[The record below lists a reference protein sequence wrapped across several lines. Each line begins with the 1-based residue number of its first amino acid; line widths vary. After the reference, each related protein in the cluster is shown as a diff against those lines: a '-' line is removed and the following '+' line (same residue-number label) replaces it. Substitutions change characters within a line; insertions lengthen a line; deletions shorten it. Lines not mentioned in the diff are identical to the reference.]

1 MNTKSSKETSGVTDV
16 KALIEWLQGKINT
29 LESVNHVLEPDDEY
43 TLLTCKVALQSI
55 SDFLGKDN
63 LVQEKTLMF
72 TGLGINSLVIN
83 GEVRHITDLDPLTL
97 SAEWSKLIKEK
108 QQLYAANKKA
118 SSGWRGV
125 VLKLLGINLP
135 QKPGVMLGE
144 NMRGYVK

>member
-1 MNTKSSKETSGVTDV
+1 
-16 KALIEWLQGKINT
+16 
-29 LESVNHVLEPDDEY
+29 
-43 TLLTCKVALQSI
+43 
-55 SDFLGKDN
+55 
-63 LVQEKTLMF
+63 MF